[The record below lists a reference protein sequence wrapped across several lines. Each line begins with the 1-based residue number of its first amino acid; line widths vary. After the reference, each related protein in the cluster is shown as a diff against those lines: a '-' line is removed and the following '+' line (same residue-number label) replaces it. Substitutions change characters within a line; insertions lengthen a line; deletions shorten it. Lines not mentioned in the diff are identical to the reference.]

1 MIHQPNEDG
10 WLEHQLRQAPWRTQT
25 QGTSLVMAAV
35 VMVAVIG
42 ALYLAQSSRTAA
54 AGRRVQELEAQR
66 QLLVQRN
73 AQLGAEI
80 AALRSVPRLIR
91 EAETMGYHAARS
103 DEVEYLVVRGVA
115 QPEEDL
121 VAQAREPEEP
131 AQAAEPVPE
140 YDETLEGWLSARFA
154 EFSVQ
159 FATFWEATFSLPEAG
174 EGPEQP

>member
-1 MIHQPNEDG
+1 MIHQPHDEG

-54 AGRRVQELEAQR
+54 AGRHVQELEAQR
-66 QLLVQRN
+66 QLLVQEN

-91 EAETMGYHAARS
+91 EAEAMGYHPAQS
-103 DEVEYLVVRGVA
+103 GEVEYLVVRGVA
-115 QPEEDL
+115 QPEEDIIAE
-121 VAQAREPEEP
+121 AQKSEESEQP
-131 AQAAEPVPE
+131 AETVPQ

-159 FATFWEATFSLPEAG
+159 FAAFWETTFSRPAAG
-174 EGPEQP
+174 EVPEQP